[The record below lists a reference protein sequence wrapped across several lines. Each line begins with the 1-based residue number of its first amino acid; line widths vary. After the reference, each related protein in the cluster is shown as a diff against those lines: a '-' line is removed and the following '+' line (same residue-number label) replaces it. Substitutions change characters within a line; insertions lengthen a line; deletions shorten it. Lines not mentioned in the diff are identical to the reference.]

1 MLWVTGAG
9 ACAGRMGKGSDFVKR
24 LIAAL
29 LVPALLAVSM
39 PTFAQAPGG
48 AQCAAISE
56 DVERLACYDNIFRPD
71 TAPGALASVKLDSEQ
86 LIPARPSG
94 RAPATMTVSCQADVL
109 QVAFGFAGNIMS
121 ALGRDAGITL
131 QYDLQRARSST
142 LPVNAENTA
151 IVIDNTRDSLAFL
164 DALAG
169 ASNLTVRVTP
179 VTSRSLSVRFRI
191 GTFEADVAPLVA
203 ACS

>member
-1 MLWVTGAG
+1 M
-9 ACAGRMGKGSDFVKR
+9 KR
-24 LIAAL
+24 VL
-29 LVPALLAVSM
+29 ALLAL
-39 PTFAQAPGG
+39 PTVLFTAGPALAQATAQTA
-48 AQCAAISE
+48 AQCAAIGE
-56 DVERLACYDNIFRPD
+56 DVERLACYDTIFRPD
-71 TAPGALASVKLDSEQ
+71 TAAAEGPSVTLESEQ

-94 RAPATMTVSCQADVL
+94 RAPATLTVRCQAGTL
-109 QVAFGFAGNIMS
+109 QVAFGFAGNTMS

-151 IVIDNTRDSLAFL
+151 IVIDTTRAALDFL
-164 DALAG
+164 DGLAG

-179 VTSRSLSVRFRI
+179 VSSRSLSVRFRVD
-191 GTFEADVAPLVA
+191 TLEAKSAPVVA